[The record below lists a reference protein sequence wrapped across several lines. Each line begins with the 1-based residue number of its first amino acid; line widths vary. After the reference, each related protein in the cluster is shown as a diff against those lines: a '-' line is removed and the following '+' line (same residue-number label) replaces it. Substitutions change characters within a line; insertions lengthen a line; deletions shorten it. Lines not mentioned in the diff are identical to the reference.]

1 MEQITM
7 DELRRAFCEMAMEA
21 VRETVLNTA
30 EDGTAF
36 YWYIA
41 GGAEILRLAEKLIA
55 EQTEER
61 EQIVEATFYGDGQA
75 KKTIRA
81 HVEPRNET
89 DGGQEPTGKYL

>member
-7 DELRRAFCEMAMEA
+7 DDLRRAFCNMAMEA

-41 GGAEILRLAEKLIA
+41 GGAEILRLAEKRL
-55 EQTEER
+55 
-61 EQIVEATFYGDGQA
+61 
-75 KKTIRA
+75 
-81 HVEPRNET
+81 NEK
-89 DGGQEPTGKYL
+89 DGGPEPVGKYL